1 MSLYEIKHRHTGALL
16 WSGDAPTMRDAVEA
30 AVKSRANLAD
40 ANLAGAN
47 LADANLAYANL
58 AGANLAGAYLAGA
71 YLARAN
77 LAGAYLARANLA
89 GAATGSL
96 RGYGWACL
104 SSANG
109 PRLRYG
115 CEEHA
120 LADWTPELITR
131 LCARHTSYDDAMP
144 AALTALV
151 AFCREGVR

>member
-47 LADANLAYANL
+47 LADANLAY
-58 AGANLAGAYLAGA
+58 
-71 YLARAN
+71 AN

-151 AFCREGVR
+151 AFCREVVR

>member
-30 AVKSRANLAD
+30 AVKSRANLA
-40 ANLAGAN
+40 
-47 LADANLAYANL
+47 Y
-58 AGANLAGAYLAGA
+58 
-71 YLARAN
+71 AN

-151 AFCREGVR
+151 AFCREVVR